1 MPQEMSIDKSLS
13 NQRIEGSNTHIS
25 ESTNQKHWY
34 ALRDLKR
41 ANAKSSAY
49 KLLSESH
56 FEVFTPLKWILY
68 KNAQRKRIR
77 EQVPVIQDLLFVH
90 SERAPL
96 DVVVEN
102 TPTLQYRF
110 KKGDSYRQPMTV
122 RDNDMARFIHAVN
135 STDSPRY
142 FLPEE
147 ITSDMCGK
155 QVRIIGGPLDGYEG
169 NLLKVRGTKKKHLL
183 LELPGFFTAGV
194 EVDTEFIQL
203 V

>member
-13 NQRIEGSNTHIS
+13 NQRIEESNTHIS

-41 ANAKSSAY
+41 SNAKSSAY
-49 KLLSESH
+49 KILSESH
-56 FEVFTPLKWILY
+56 FEVFTPLKWILF
-68 KNAQRKRIR
+68 KNAQGKRVR

-135 STDSPRY
+135 STDSSRY

-169 NLLKVRGTKKKHLL
+169 NLLKVRGTRKKHLL
-183 LELPGFFTAGV
+183 LELPGFFTVGV